1 MLRINRVLFIGL
13 SASLALIAVLLL
25 MQVSVLQANSAQ
37 APAPTFRINEIMAD
51 NGQVIENPGSPGD
64 YDDWIELY
72 NGSSDPV
79 DLIGYYL
86 TDDLTDLTKHQITE
100 TLIVSPSSY
109 LLLFADGNPELGAIH
124 LDFKLK
130 ASGEA
135 VGLVSPD
142 GTTIL
147 DSVTFLTQTTDVSI
161 GRDSAGDWITYT
173 VPTPNRSN
181 EGTPPVIE
189 SVVQAPTQPISS
201 TPTSITATIISG
213 DLQPL
218 TATLM
223 YRTDSG
229 TWMALQMTETIS
241 DQYTS
246 TIPAQNTGT
255 LVDYYI
261 LATGSDLLTGTHP
274 LAAPAAFEQYYVGYE
289 APTLIINEIVADN
302 DSGLEDPDEPGS
314 YPDWIEI
321 LNSGSTA
328 IDLTGMQLTDDA
340 DDINQYLFP
349 DGLILEA
356 GELLILYA
364 DNDPEEGDRHLP
376 FSLSKNGEY
385 VGLYDSSG
393 KASNLIDS
401 VTFGPLGTDV
411 AYFRCSD
418 GDQTQMIWQT
428 GAPSPGLSNYCHAIF
443 LPLAR

>member
-181 EGTPPVIE
+181 EGTPPVID
-189 SVVQAPTQPISS
+189 SVVQEPTQPISS

-246 TIPAQNTGT
+246 C
-255 LVDYYI
+255 
-261 LATGSDLLTGTHP
+261 LLYT
-274 LAAPAAFEQYYVGYE
+274 
-289 APTLIINEIVADN
+289 
-302 DSGLEDPDEPGS
+302 S
-314 YPDWIEI
+314 
-321 LNSGSTA
+321 
-328 IDLTGMQLTDDA
+328 
-340 DDINQYLFP
+340 
-349 DGLILEA
+349 
-356 GELLILYA
+356 
-364 DNDPEEGDRHLP
+364 
-376 FSLSKNGEY
+376 
-385 VGLYDSSG
+385 
-393 KASNLIDS
+393 
-401 VTFGPLGTDV
+401 
-411 AYFRCSD
+411 
-418 GDQTQMIWQT
+418 
-428 GAPSPGLSNYCHAIF
+428 PSPRDKRQSRMPSSA
-443 LPLAR
+443 